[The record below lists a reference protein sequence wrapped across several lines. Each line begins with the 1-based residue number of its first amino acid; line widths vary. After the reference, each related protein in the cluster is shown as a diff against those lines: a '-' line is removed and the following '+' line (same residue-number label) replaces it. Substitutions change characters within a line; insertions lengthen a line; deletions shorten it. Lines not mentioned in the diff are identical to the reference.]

1 MIEKVSDFSKTTRV
15 SFSKIQEFQNL
26 FFSKFKQRERI
37 RIIVAK
43 NALLRTYARTKALS
57 REGGR
62 IDHRTDKFMDH
73 REPHG
78 AMREQ
83 QEHNRDTTYKISWQA
98 EQALHAWS
106 PMHDAQLLG
115 LLEQKLP
122 MDRIGETLM
131 RSRASLA
138 ERVLVLIEE
147 GFLSVEVLM

>member
-1 MIEKVSDFSKTTRV
+1 M
-15 SFSKIQEFQNL
+15 
-26 FFSKFKQRERI
+26 
-37 RIIVAK
+37 
-43 NALLRTYARTKALS
+43 RTYARTNALS

-83 QEHNRDTTYKISWQA
+83 QEQNRDVAYNLSWQA

-106 PMHDAQLLG
+106 DMDDAMLLG
-115 LLEQKLP
+115 LLDEQVP

-147 GFLSVEVLM
+147 GFLSVEVLT

>member
-1 MIEKVSDFSKTTRV
+1 MIEKVSDFSKTTCV

-26 FFSKFKQRERI
+26 FFSKFKQRVRI

-43 NALLRTYARTKALS
+43 NALLRTYARTNAFS
-57 REGGR
+57 REGEC

-73 REPHG
+73 REPLG

-83 QEHNRDTTYKISWQA
+83 QEQNRDVAYNLSWQA

-106 PMHDAQLLG
+106 PMHDAELLG
-115 LLEQKLP
+115 LLEEKVP
-122 MDRIGETLM
+122 MNRICETMM

-138 ERVLVLIEE
+138 ERVLVLIEND
-147 GFLSVEVLM
+147 FLDLEVLL